1 MQDLRNERLMVSG
14 EMEFQLSEIHW
25 QILLRPGL
33 QMWPACVL
41 VFTKHP
47 AFYKNILFS
56 FIGLKSLYKS
66 MDEQEMILFNNQ
78 EILIGS
84 IRLKRVS
91 LHSTMSLTS
100 M

>member
-1 MQDLRNERLMVSG
+1 
-14 EMEFQLSEIHW
+14 
-25 QILLRPGL
+25 
-33 QMWPACVL
+33 
-41 VFTKHP
+41 
-47 AFYKNILFS
+47 
-56 FIGLKSLYKS
+56 